1 MRTTLQEI
9 KAKNVEDIMAALA
22 LYRPGPLRGG
32 LRDAFVRRF
41 RGEEPIE
48 HIHPSLENLLR
59 NTFGVI
65 LYQEQVLRIA
75 HELGGLTI
83 AQADI
88 LRRAMSHFDP
98 GGVMDTLRKQF
109 IEGAYANK
117 SVPPDVAERIWEMMA
132 AFAGY
137 GFPKAHA
144 ASYAKLAWNSAW
156 CKTHFP
162 AEFMAAVLGFGGG
175 YYSQRVYIMEAQRL
189 GLHLSPPHIN
199 HANHRFRVTYPE
211 GKPKLFMGL
220 DQVRDLT
227 QKSID
232 AIIKNRP
239 FDSLEDFIVR
249 VDPHQKEAQNLIM
262 CGALEGLVSIPE
274 GLERIKHKYPPGQL
288 QLFSNTKMMSDWG
301 PEKKYKAQQEILG
314 VSLEFSPLEQFADQ
328 IQSSG
333 AISTLEAQKR
343 IDEKVRV
350 AGMRQTYRRFRT
362 KSNQMMAFFNIED
375 FEGSLQIRIPPYLYR
390 KHSLDLQD
398 IGPFIIEGIIKQDA
412 ERQSISMTAEVITLL
427 KN

>member
-1 MRTTLQEI
+1 M
-9 KAKNVEDIMAALA
+9 A

-48 HIHPSLENLLR
+48 HIHPSLEKLLGD
-59 NTFGVI
+59 TFGVI

-75 HELGGLTI
+75 HELGGLSI

-109 IEGAYANK
+109 IEGANK
-117 SVPPDVAERIWEMMA
+117 NRAVPLDVAERIWEMMA

-144 ASYAKLAWNSAW
+144 ASYAKLAWNAAW
-156 CKTHFP
+156 CKTHYP

-175 YYSQRVYIMEAQRL
+175 YYSQRVYLMEARRL
-189 GLHLSPPHIN
+189 GLPLSPPHIN
-199 HANHRFRVTYPE
+199 HANHRFRVTYPD

-239 FDSLEDFIVR
+239 FDSLEDFLIR
-249 VDPHQKEAQNLIM
+249 VDPHQKEAHNLII
-262 CGALEGLVSIPE
+262 CGALEGLVTIPE
-274 GLERIKHKYPPGQL
+274 GLERIKHKHPPGQL
-288 QLFSNTKMMSDWG
+288 QLFSNTRHLEDWSSD
-301 PEKKYKAQQEILG
+301 KKYEAQQEVLG
-314 VSLEFSPLEQFADQ
+314 VSLEYSPLEQFAEE
-328 IQSSG
+328 IQASG
-333 AISTLEAQKR
+333 AVSTLQAQNLVG
-343 IDEKVRV
+343 EKIRV

-362 KSNQMMAFFNIED
+362 KSRQMMAFFNLED
-375 FEGSLQIRIPPYLYR
+375 LEGSLQILIPPYLYR
-390 KHSLDLQD
+390 KHALTLKE
-398 IGPFIIEGIIKQDA
+398 IGPFIIEGTIEEDSERHRIK
-412 ERQSISMTAEVITLL
+412 MTAEKIFLFDN
-427 KN
+427 KIQ